1 MLQAASS
8 SSSVTWT
15 TPSSFRDGADVTRQ
29 YRRPPVSEQQREVPS
44 RDGPLAGVR
53 VVELGL
59 WLAAPTCATI
69 LADWGADV
77 VKVEPL
83 DGDPFRGLAWAYGGQ
98 MNPPFELDNRG
109 KRSVAVDLRTG
120 GGQEVLETL
129 LSDADLFVTNYRP
142 GGLERL
148 GLDWPTVH
156 ARHPRPIY
164 GSITGYGLDGPER
177 DRASYDMGAYW
188 GRAGVAAALTPPG
201 QDLPYQRGGFGDHLT
216 GMSLA
221 GGLSAALF
229 ARQRTGVGQLVST
242 SLLHAG
248 MYQMGADIN
257 TSLRTGWPTLA
268 ASVRS
273 APNPLLTGY
282 RCANEEWIWLLGLEG
297 DRHWPNVAAAL
308 ELDHLHDNRGS
319 RPWRAGGTTP
329 SRSPPRCRSRFG
341 SDSRPRGGGASM
353 PQACRGRR
361 CSTARGSSTTNRRP
375 HGWRLRRRPCQRR
388 QRGPDR
394 GHAGRFSGRSR
405 FAERATRD
413 LARTPSSS
421 CSARLGVGA
430 HRHARAGRRHHLTS
444 ARRSGSGACLTHGA
458 RVRDVACWRVA
469 RARRHARRRAPAV
482 DAVGGPGVSTSST
495 SSSRPSSTA
504 CASAHGRST
513 R

>member
-1 MLQAASS
+1 MEQQQE
-8 SSSVTWT
+8 SSSV
-15 TPSSFRDGADVTRQ
+15 
-29 YRRPPVSEQQREVPS
+29 
-44 RDGPLAGVR
+44 GPLAGVR

-59 WLAAPTCATI
+59 WLAAPACATI

-83 DGDPFRGLAWAYGGQ
+83 AGDPFRGLAWAYGGD

-109 KRSVAVDLRTG
+109 KRSVAADLRTEG
-120 GGQEVLETL
+120 GRDVLWAL
-129 LSDADLFVTNYRP
+129 LADADLFVTNYRP

-156 ARHPRPIY
+156 ARHPRLIY

-229 ARQRTGVGQLVST
+229 ARQQTGVGQLVST
-242 SLLHAG
+242 SLLRAG

-273 APNPLLTGY
+273 TPNPLLTGY
-282 RCANEEWIWLLGLEG
+282 RCANDEWIWLLGLEG

-308 ELDHLHDNRGS
+308 ELQHLVDDPRFATMEGRRDHATEVIATLQERFGADS
-319 RPWRAGGTTP
+319 RAEWGRRLDAAGVWWAKVQHAHELVDDEQAHAAGGFVDVPVSDGTLARMVATP
-329 SRSPPRCRSRFG
+329 V
-341 SDSRPRGGGASM
+341 D
-353 PQACRGRR
+353 
-361 CSTARGSSTTNRRP
+361 
-375 HGWRLRRRPCQRR
+375 
-388 QRGPDR
+388 
-394 GHAGRFSGRSR
+394 FSGRSR
-405 FAERATRD
+405 FAERAT
-413 LARTPSSS
+413 PE
-421 CSARLGVGA
+421 LGQDTELMLLELGWEWERIEALKQAGA
-430 HRHARAGRRHHLTS
+430 IN
-444 ARRSGSGACLTHGA
+444 
-458 RVRDVACWRVA
+458 
-469 RARRHARRRAPAV
+469 
-482 DAVGGPGVSTSST
+482 
-495 SSSRPSSTA
+495 
-504 CASAHGRST
+504 
-513 R
+513 